1 MLIDL
6 HCHTNSLKNGGEQ
19 RNISVEKMMPILE
32 EKGVRIVSITNHNS
46 FNIDEFNEAYLLG
59 EKKDI
64 QFYPGVEVDVLGIEE
79 ERAHIIIVVD
89 PKQSSHLDTLFGNS
103 AIENP
108 DSYSISLVDLIDKIR
123 DMDYLFIVHYGKSPD
138 LGKKS
143 LEYAKKNVEKHRL
156 FLEPSNY
163 RSLSIHSNK
172 GHSCIVGSDIKD
184 WSKYLDSSN
193 VLPELKF
200 DVKSFKEF
208 VLLAK
213 RDKDI
218 VQTLLNRT
226 TTTKLNIN
234 LKIDGSKNPFRTEEI
249 VLYDDLN
256 IIFGGKGSGKS
267 KYLKFISESL
277 RELGKTFTY
286 YDSEEAK
293 SILEKYRKVKQDEHS
308 VEALAYG
315 EINCDFSAIREWK
328 ETKPTAIT
336 LYREA
341 VDTNR
346 NKRNRKYLSIVEVTN
361 LKNAYESELPIFEAN
376 YKKIRD
382 FESWMTQNDL
392 EYLFTEDSIK
402 MKESIIN
409 ILAYLKYKSFEKYK
423 EYWIDS
429 QAIEL
434 ANKSIGIIKTETDLL
449 SNGRSIPSEAG
460 LESMFLNIVKPYKE
474 LVTFSKFG
482 KLNSKEEKH
491 KFGDLEENKP
501 LYLITSYSPLN
512 SGIKSKEYSF
522 KNHKITELNRVS
534 ETFKNALESFLTDEF
549 NGKLVEATESIKEN
563 KINDLSDFVCISRR
577 YSTENQDYYI
587 PSSGEEKVI
596 AFQKALEEESQYYLL
611 DEPEKSLGSL
621 YTSTVILSQIKRLS
635 KLRKC
640 VVCTTHSANIAVLGM
655 PLQSFLKEYNNR
667 VYETYS
673 GNMFTNE
680 LVSLSNPVNSCSW
693 SETSVNLLEG
703 GKYAF
708 DERSYAYGIK

>member
-6 HCHTNSLKNGGEQ
+6 HCHTNSLKNGGEE
-19 RNISVEKMMPILE
+19 RNISVEKMIPILE
-32 EKGVRIVSITNHNS
+32 EKGVGIVSITNHNS
-46 FNIDEFNEAYLLG
+46 FNVDEFNEAKLLG
-59 EKKDI
+59 EKSGI
-64 QFYPGVEVDVLGIEE
+64 QFYPGVEVDVLGTEN
-79 ERAHIIIVVD
+79 ERAHIIVVVD
-89 PKQSSHLDTLFGNS
+89 PEQSPQLDTLFGNS
-103 AIENP
+103 AIDNP
-108 DSYSISLVDLIDKIR
+108 DSYTIALVDLIDKIK
-123 DMDYLFIVHYGKSPD
+123 DMDYLFIVHYGKSPE

-143 LEYAKKNVEKHRL
+143 LEYAKQNVEEHRL

-226 TTTKLNIN
+226 STTKLNVN
-234 LKIDGSKNPFRTEEI
+234 LKMDGSSTPFRKEQI

-277 RELGKTFTY
+277 KDLGKTFTY
-286 YDSEEAK
+286 YDSEDAK
-293 SILEKYRKVKQDEHS
+293 SILEQHRKVKPDEHS
-308 VEALAYG
+308 VEAISNDVL
-315 EINCDFSAIREWK
+315 NCDFSAIREWK
-328 ETKPTAIT
+328 ETKPTAIS

-361 LKNAYESELPIFEAN
+361 LKNAYDSELPIYEEN
-376 YKKIRD
+376 YKKIKD

-392 EYLFTEDSIK
+392 EYLFVNESTE
-402 MKESIIN
+402 MKKSIID
-409 ILAYLKYKSFEKYK
+409 ILTYLKSKSFEKYK
-423 EYWIDS
+423 EYWINS
-429 QAIEL
+429 QAVKL
-434 ANKSIGIIKTETDLL
+434 ANKSIEIIKTETDLL

-460 LESMFLNIVKPYKE
+460 LEAMFLNVVKPYKD
-474 LVTFSKFG
+474 LVSFSKFAE
-482 KLNSKEEKH
+482 LDSKEYKH

-512 SGIKSKEYSF
+512 SNVKAKDYCF
-522 KNHKITELNRVS
+522 KKHKISELMKVS
-534 ETFKNALESFLTDEF
+534 TAFQNAKNSFLTSEF
-549 NGKLVEATESIKEN
+549 NGKLVEASELIKEK

-577 YSTENQDYYI
+577 YSTENQDYYV

-596 AFQKALEEESQYYLL
+596 AFQKALEEKSQYYLL

-655 PLQSFLKEYNNR
+655 PLQTFLKEYNNR

-673 GNMFTNE
+673 GNMFTNQ
-680 LVSLSNPVNSCSW
+680 LVSLINPDNSCSW